1 MRFPAQSISGKITW
15 MNMLVSG
22 AALVLAVVTFFAYD
36 QLTFRESLVHA
47 LSAQAQIIA
56 SNSVSALVF
65 NDPQSAEATLAA
77 LKSSPNI
84 EAAGIFRSDR
94 NEFAQYERPGSR
106 QTISMPL
113 IADKTR
119 EAYWF
124 QSHRLVLV
132 EPILFQGQA
141 IGFVYMRSDLHEI
154 DRRLKRYAAIALAVF
169 VLSLL
174 VALFVSYVFKESV
187 VTPVISLAQLARTV
201 SQEKNYSVRAAPSKE
216 RDEVAVLVNAFNE
229 MLAQIQGR
237 DNELQKAH
245 DELERRVADRTQE
258 LLVSNR
264 ELEAFSYSVSHDL
277 RGPVDAVNGFA
288 YVLGKDY
295 ASRLDDKGK
304 ELVEHIR
311 SSGKRMMQLIDDLLN
326 LSRVTSGAM
335 QREAVDLS
343 EIARSITMELRESS
357 PDRKVEFVIAEV
369 GPADGDARLLRVMLD
384 NLIRNAWKYTS
395 RRATSRIEF
404 GMEKKNG
411 NLIYFVRDDGVGF
424 DSKLAERLF
433 QPFQRMHSLEDFP
446 GNGIGLATVQRIVR
460 RHGGEVWAVS
470 EVEEGATFYFYL
482 SKAKGDGRAA
492 RVN

>member
-113 IADKTR
+113 IVDKTR

-154 DRRLKRYAAIALAVF
+154 DRRLKRYAAIALVVF

-295 ASRLDDKGK
+295 ASRLDNKGK

-343 EIARSITMELRESS
+343 EIARSITIELREGS

-470 EVEEGATFYFYL
+470 EVEKGATFYFYL

-492 RVN
+492 RAN

>member
-22 AALVLAVVTFFAYD
+22 AALVLAVATFFAYD

-65 NDPQSAEATLAA
+65 NDPQSAEATLSA

-94 NEFAQYERPGSR
+94 KEFAQYESR
-106 QTISMPL
+106 GTWQPIHLPL
-113 IADKTR
+113 MADTTR
-119 EAYWF
+119 NAYWF
-124 QSHRLVLV
+124 RDHRLILV
-132 EPILFQGQA
+132 QPIVFQGQG

-154 DRRLKRYAAIALAVF
+154 DRRLRRYAAIALVVFAV
-169 VLSLL
+169 SLL
-174 VALFVSYVFKESV
+174 VALFVSYLFKESV

-216 RDEVAVLVNAFNE
+216 KDEVAVLVSAFNE
-229 MLAQIQGR
+229 MLAQIQAR
-237 DNELQKAH
+237 DNQLQKAH
-245 DELERRVADRTQE
+245 DELEQRVADRTQD
-258 LLVSNR
+258 LQVANR

-295 ASRLDDKGK
+295 ASKLDDKGK

-326 LSRVTSGAM
+326 LSRVTSGTM
-335 QREAVDLS
+335 QRESVDLS
-343 EIARSITMELRESS
+343 GIVRSITIELRESS
-357 PDRKVEFVIAEV
+357 PNRKVEFVIADV
-369 GPADGDARLLRVMLD
+369 GTAEGDARLLRVLLD

-395 RRATSRIEF
+395 RRDAGRIEF
-404 GMEKKNG
+404 GMEKNNG
-411 NLIYFVRDDGVGF
+411 NLIYFVKDDGVGF
-424 DSKLAERLF
+424 DSKSAERLF
-433 QPFQRMHSLEDFP
+433 QPFQRMHSPEDFP
-446 GNGIGLATVQRIVR
+446 GNGIGLATVHRIVR

-470 EVEEGATFYFYL
+470 EIDKGATFYFYL
-482 SKAKGDGRAA
+482 TKAKASGHATQ
-492 RVN
+492 VN

>member
-1 MRFPAQSISGKITW
+1 MRFAAKSISGKITW

-22 AALVLAVVTFFAYD
+22 AALVLAVSTFFAYD
-36 QLTFRESLVHA
+36 QLTFREGLVHA

-65 NDPQSAEATLAA
+65 NDPLSAEATLAA
-77 LKSSPNI
+77 LRNSPNI

-94 NEFAQYERPGSR
+94 QPFAHYQRNDSR
-106 QTISMPL
+106 QTISLPVL
-113 IADKTR
+113 TDALH

-124 QSHRLVLV
+124 RDQHLVLV
-132 EPILFQGQA
+132 EPIVFQGQE
-141 IGFVYMRSDLHEI
+141 IGFVCVRSDLHEI
-154 DRRLKRYAAIALAVF
+154 DRRLKRYAAIAVVVF

-174 VALFVSYVFKESV
+174 VALFVSYVFKRSV
-187 VTPVISLAQLARTV
+187 VTPVISLAQVARTV

-216 RDEVAVLVNAFNE
+216 RDEVAVLVSAFNE
-229 MLAQIQGR
+229 MLAQIQAR
-237 DNELQKAH
+237 DNQLQKAH

-295 ASRLDDKGK
+295 ASKLDDKGK

-343 EIARSITMELRESS
+343 GIVRSITIELREGA
-357 PDRKVEFVIAEV
+357 PERKVEFVIADV
-369 GPADGDARLLRVMLD
+369 GAAEGDARLLRVLLD

-395 RRATSRIEF
+395 RRDTSRIEF
-404 GMEKKNG
+404 GMEQNNG
-411 NLIYFVRDDGVGF
+411 NLVYFVRDDGVGF
-424 DSKLAERLF
+424 DSKSAERLF
-433 QPFQRMHSLEDFP
+433 QPFQRMHSPEDFP

-470 EVEEGATFYFYL
+470 EVEKGATFYFYL
-482 SKAKGDGRAA
+482 NKAKTSGHAA
-492 RVN
+492 QMN

>member
-1 MRFPAQSISGKITW
+1 
-15 MNMLVSG
+15 
-22 AALVLAVVTFFAYD
+22 
-36 QLTFRESLVHA
+36 
-47 LSAQAQIIA
+47 
-56 SNSVSALVF
+56 
-65 NDPQSAEATLAA
+65 
-77 LKSSPNI
+77 
-84 EAAGIFRSDR
+84 
-94 NEFAQYERPGSR
+94 
-106 QTISMPL
+106 
-113 IADKTR
+113 
-119 EAYWF
+119 
-124 QSHRLVLV
+124 
-132 EPILFQGQA
+132 
-141 IGFVYMRSDLHEI
+141 
-154 DRRLKRYAAIALAVF
+154 
-169 VLSLL
+169 
-174 VALFVSYVFKESV
+174 
-187 VTPVISLAQLARTV
+187 LARTV

-295 ASRLDDKGK
+295 ASRLDNKGK

-343 EIARSITMELRESS
+343 EIARSITIELRESS

-395 RRATSRIEF
+395 RRVTSRIEF

-470 EVEEGATFYFYL
+470 EVEKGATFYFYL
-482 SKAKGDGRAA
+482 SKAKRDGRAA